1 VTVVI
6 ADEAEML
13 HYFTGF
19 AISENLYRAVVI
31 ALNGAPT
38 MIVRLLDEQPFLK
51 AAWFHNRR
59 TFDDLEDPV
68 VVTAQVIEA
77 AGSAAGR
84 IGLDMNSYCMPA
96 KRFQHLTALLPGV
109 TFVDFSDVFRPRRL
123 KKSPREIAVMRK
135 AAGIA
140 DVTMRRAIAA
150 AVPGA
155 SSRTSAAVASASFI
169 ELGADFGRTGP
180 ITVGRGWNFLHGKLS
195 DDALQPGDVL
205 HLELVPKVNGYCA
218 RLMRP
223 AVMGV
228 PSAEL
233 QDAAAT
239 LIELQDRQIAA
250 MVPGAVASSVFGI
263 IAGRITDRK
272 DPRLAIWA
280 GSPLMLL
287 AIVGLST
294 YAGSPVWVVAVFTGI
309 LGAGFGLIN
318 TPLAATISRIVSGPM
333 LASALSINSMLFFL
347 GGSFGTA
354 VLMAVM
360 TSLIM
365 SPAATV
371 MVAILPNRSVISKF
385 PGATPAPPFKSDS
398 RVLTFS
404 AGFISVPNTSEP
416 GRVMGTVRLG
426 PTSTCR
432 LSAFPE

>member
-1 VTVVI
+1 MLFPQAEYEERLGRLRALMAERDVTVVI

-109 TFVDFSDVFRPRRL
+109 TFVDFSDVFRPLRL

-239 LIELQDRQIAA
+239 LIEIQDRQIAA
-250 MVPGAVASSVFGI
+250 MVPGTVAGEVDAILRQGVLD
-263 IAGRITDRK
+263 AGLRQDYVNNTGYTLGYYFEQA
-272 DPRLAIWA
+272 PRTSDFTRLFTSAAEWRLEA
-280 GSPLMLL
+280 GMTFHMYTS
-287 AIVGLST
+287 A
-294 YAGSPVWVVAVFTGI
+294 ATGI
-309 LGAGFGLIN
+309 AFSETVLVTDDGPERLTKTERKLFQCGE
-318 TPLAATISRIVSGPM
+318 AA
-333 LASALSINSMLFFL
+333 
-347 GGSFGTA
+347 
-354 VLMAVM
+354 
-360 TSLIM
+360 
-365 SPAATV
+365 
-371 MVAILPNRSVISKF
+371 
-385 PGATPAPPFKSDS
+385 
-398 RVLTFS
+398 
-404 AGFISVPNTSEP
+404 
-416 GRVMGTVRLG
+416 
-426 PTSTCR
+426 
-432 LSAFPE
+432 

>member
-1 VTVVI
+1 MLFPQAEYEERLGRLRALMAERDVAVVI

-109 TFVDFSDVFRPRRL
+109 TFVDFSDVFRPLRL

-239 LIELQDRQIAA
+239 LIEIQDRQIAA
-250 MVPGAVASSVFGI
+250 MVPGTVAGEVDAILRQGVLD
-263 IAGRITDRK
+263 AGLRQDYVNNTGYTLGYYFEQA
-272 DPRLAIWA
+272 PRT
-280 GSPLMLL
+280 SD
-287 AIVGLST
+287 
-294 YAGSPVWVVAVFTGI
+294 FT
-309 LGAGFGLIN
+309 
-318 TPLAATISRIVSGPM
+318 R
-333 LASALSINSMLFFL
+333 LF
-347 GGSFGTA
+347 T
-354 VLMAVM
+354 
-360 TSLIM
+360 
-365 SPAATV
+365 PAAEWRLEAGMTFHMYTSAAAGIAFSETV
-371 MVAILPNRSVISKF
+371 LVTDDGPER
-385 PGATPAPPFKSDS
+385 
-398 RVLTFS
+398 LTKTERKLFQCGE
-404 AGFISVPNTSEP
+404 A
-416 GRVMGTVRLG
+416 
-426 PTSTCR
+426 
-432 LSAFPE
+432 A

>member
-1 VTVVI
+1 MLFPQAEYEERLGRLRALMAERDVAVVI

-77 AGSAAGR
+77 AGAATGR

-109 TFVDFSDVFRPRRL
+109 TFVDFSDVFRPLRL

-140 DVTMRRAIAA
+140 DLTMRRAIAA

-233 QDAAAT
+233 QGAAAT
-239 LIELQDRQIAA
+239 LIEIQDRQIAA
-250 MVPGAVASSVFGI
+250 MVPGTVAGEVDAILRQGVLD
-263 IAGRITDRK
+263 AGLRQDYANNTGYTLGYYFEQA
-272 DPRLAIWA
+272 PRT
-280 GSPLMLL
+280 SD
-287 AIVGLST
+287 
-294 YAGSPVWVVAVFTGI
+294 FT
-309 LGAGFGLIN
+309 
-318 TPLAATISRIVSGPM
+318 R
-333 LASALSINSMLFFL
+333 LF
-347 GGSFGTA
+347 T
-354 VLMAVM
+354 
-360 TSLIM
+360 
-365 SPAATV
+365 PAAEWRLEAGMTFHMYTSAAAGIAFSETV
-371 MVAILPNRSVISKF
+371 LVTDDGPER
-385 PGATPAPPFKSDS
+385 
-398 RVLTFS
+398 LTKTERKLFQCGE
-404 AGFISVPNTSEP
+404 A
-416 GRVMGTVRLG
+416 
-426 PTSTCR
+426 
-432 LSAFPE
+432 A

>member
-1 VTVVI
+1 MLFPQAEYEERLGRLRALMAERDVTVVI

-109 TFVDFSDVFRPRRL
+109 TFVDFSDVFRPLRL

-239 LIELQDRQIAA
+239 LIEIQDRQIAA
-250 MVPGAVASSVFGI
+250 MVPGTVAGEVDAILRQGVLDAGLREHYANNTGYTLGYYFEQAPRTSDFTRLFTAEAEWRLEAGMVFH
-263 IAGRITDRK
+263 
-272 DPRLAIWA
+272 
-280 GSPLMLL
+280 M
-287 AIVGLST
+287 
-294 YAGSPVWVVAVFTGI
+294 Y
-309 LGAGFGLIN
+309 
-318 TPLAATISRIVSGPM
+318 
-333 LASALSINSMLFFL
+333 ASAAAGIAFSETVLVTDDGPERLTKTERKLFQC
-347 GGSFGTA
+347 GE
-354 VLMAVM
+354 
-360 TSLIM
+360 
-365 SPAATV
+365 AA
-371 MVAILPNRSVISKF
+371 
-385 PGATPAPPFKSDS
+385 
-398 RVLTFS
+398 
-404 AGFISVPNTSEP
+404 
-416 GRVMGTVRLG
+416 
-426 PTSTCR
+426 
-432 LSAFPE
+432 